1 MHLKL
6 EEFHFLMIISFIS
19 VVSGGVPLCPG
30 QNLEREEAGLR
41 AAAHTSHVSLEVPR
55 DTLPGTAAACEIGF
69 QRGVVLLLG
78 TYGGG
83 DREGRDNKDCDAVST
98 FSYTEGV
105 LGLSH
110 QLLESNAVFKILMAN
125 THYSEFMA

>member
-1 MHLKL
+1 VGECLFVQGRTWQ
-6 EEFHFLMIISFIS
+6 ERRQ
-19 VVSGGVPLCPG
+19 GGGRLLAPPTCLW
-30 QNLEREEAGLR
+30 
-41 AAAHTSHVSLEVPR
+41 EVPR

-78 TYGGG
+78 TCWDG
-83 DREGRDNKDCDAVST
+83 DRAGRGNKGCGAVSK

-110 QLLESNAVFKILMAN
+110 QLLGSNAVFKLLVAS